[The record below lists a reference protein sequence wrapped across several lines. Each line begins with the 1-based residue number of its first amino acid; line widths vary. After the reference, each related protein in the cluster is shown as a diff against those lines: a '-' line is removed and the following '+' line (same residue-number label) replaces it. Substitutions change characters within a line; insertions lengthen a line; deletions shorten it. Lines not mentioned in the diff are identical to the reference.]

1 VARSSHL
8 GVRDGGRQDHR
19 AAATGR
25 TPSSEAPPVGAAVIA
40 SSGKSVSAWQV
51 VGNLV
56 TWRSLMPRALD
67 LFCGAGG
74 SSVGARAAGFEIA
87 GAVDMWPVATDTF
100 RANFPLAHVVTARL
114 ESIPLRA
121 FKRRVG
127 EIDLLLASPEC
138 TSHTCA
144 KGSAPRSEASRRT
157 ALHVVAYAQ
166 AFRPRWLVL
175 ENVVHMR
182 PWSRYQTL
190 MSRLRELGYHL
201 SEQVL
206 EASDFGV
213 PQSRR
218 RLFIVGDLKRP
229 PRLVLS
235 KRSGRKPTAKS
246 ILDSSGTWRTSLLFK
261 PTRAVE
267 TLKRADRAL
276 AALGPNSE
284 FLLVYYGTDGAG
296 GWQPLDRPLRTI
308 TTVDRFALVERSGS
322 AWTMRML
329 QVPEL
334 KRGMGLGDDFVLP
347 CGTRRERIHLLGNG
361 VCPPVMETVIKTLT
375 GE

>member
-1 VARSSHL
+1 
-8 GVRDGGRQDHR
+8 
-19 AAATGR
+19 
-25 TPSSEAPPVGAAVIA
+25 
-40 SSGKSVSAWQV
+40 
-51 VGNLV
+51 
-56 TWRSLMPRALD
+56 MPRALD

-74 SSVGARAAGFEIA
+74 SSAGARAAGFEIA
-87 GAVDMWPVATDTF
+87 GAVDMWPVATETF
-100 RANFPLAHVVTARL
+100 LANFPLAHVMTARL
-114 ESIPLRA
+114 ESAPLTA
-121 FKRRVG
+121 LKRRVG

-182 PWSRYQTL
+182 PWSRYQML
-190 MSRLRELGYHL
+190 MTRLRELGYHL

-218 RLFIVGDLKRP
+218 RLFIVGDRKRP

-235 KRSGRKPTAKS
+235 KRRGRKPTVRS
-246 ILDSSGTWRTSLLFK
+246 ILDSPGTWPTSLLFK

-267 TLKRADRAL
+267 TLKRAHRAL
-276 AALGPNSE
+276 EALGRKTS

-308 TTVDRFALVERSGS
+308 TTVDRFALVEHSGT

-334 KRGMGLGDDFVLP
+334 MRGMGLDDDFILP
-347 CGTRRERIHLLGNG
+347 CGTRRQRIHLLGNG
-361 VCPPVMETVIKTLT
+361 VCPPVMEAVIRALT
-375 GE
+375 AD